1 MRIKR
6 KIVLLSSC
14 ALLVQN
20 MAAVLPAQA
29 FDNQNLQDMTAF
41 VYWKL
46 PLGGEPNKAAE
57 PTYGFS
63 VGETSGGWLFGAPE
77 RPGTEDGGNRTNLA
91 LPMLFDLH
99 FGGSGDDD
107 ALPSL
112 SLTGVDV
119 VGLASGKLNAA
130 DDGIS
135 TGEII
140 AASIGGALVVGG
152 GVCAALC
159 NDHHHHPAAAGE
171 GAEDGG

>member
-14 ALLVQN
+14 ALLLQN

-46 PLGGEPNKAAE
+46 PLGGEPNKPAE

-63 VGETSGGWLFGAPE
+63 VGETHESWLFGAPE
-77 RPGTEDGGNRTNLA
+77 GPGTEDSGSSTSLA

-119 VGLASGKLNAA
+119 VAAATGKVNAA
-130 DDGIS
+130 DEGMS

-140 AASIGGALVVGG
+140 AASVGGALVVGG
-152 GVCAALC
+152 GVCAAVC
-159 NDHHHHPAAAGE
+159 NSHHHHPAAAGE
-171 GAEDGG
+171 GGEGG

>member
-1 MRIKR
+1 
-6 KIVLLSSC
+6 
-14 ALLVQN
+14 LLVQN

-46 PLGGEPNKAAE
+46 PLGGEPNKTAD

-63 VGETSGGWLFGAPE
+63 VSETHKGWLFGTPE
-77 RPGTEDGGNRTNLA
+77 RPGAEDSGSSTNLA
-91 LPMLFDLH
+91 LPMLFDMH

-130 DDGIS
+130 DDGMS

-140 AASIGGALVVGG
+140 AASVGTALVIGG
-152 GVCAALC
+152 GVCAAVC
-159 NDHHHHPAAAGE
+159 WNNHHDHPAAAGE